1 MYVSLWDL
9 TLSKLNV
16 VWLKHLFEYWFVCRA
31 EPQNCH
37 VRKIKF
43 HSSAPWILRSH
54 KFISCVAQSFK
65 TIFCKLRDCF
75 LMWNVFS
82 CLKLGT
88 GGDFPWWKSLKDLQ
102 GSLKISMRTFEDPTE
117 DPDKDLYKIF
127 KDLQGSSKFLPRS
140 SRIFKVL
147 TKIFKDLLFSCQDP
161 QGSTKIFQFLA
172 KIFKDLQRSSKFLPR
187 STRIFK
193 VLAKIFKD
201 LQNSCQDL

>member
-1 MYVSLWDL
+1 MNNKVRVWALNEQL
-9 TLSKLNV
+9 TL
-16 VWLKHLFEYWFVCRA
+16 CT
-31 EPQNCH
+31 C
-37 VRKIKF
+37 
-43 HSSAPWILRSH
+43 
-54 KFISCVAQSFK
+54 
-65 TIFCKLRDCF
+65 
-75 LMWNVFS
+75 
-82 CLKLGT
+82 T
-88 GGDFPWWKSLKDLQ
+88 GGRKAFSRPASVILSGPPWWKSLKDLQ

-201 LQNSCQDL
+201 L

>member
-1 MYVSLWDL
+1 MP
-9 TLSKLNV
+9 N
-16 VWLKHLFEYWFVCRA
+16 
-31 EPQNCH
+31 
-37 VRKIKF
+37 KI
-43 HSSAPWILRSH
+43 HIWINL
-54 KFISCVAQSFK
+54 ISCKALSDIILAKALYKRCIIIFGFFHFSF
-65 TIFCKLRDCF
+65 FPL
-75 LMWNVFS
+75 LH
-82 CLKLGT
+82 
-88 GGDFPWWKSLKDLQ
+88 PWWKSLKDLQ
-102 GSLKISMRTFEDPTE
+102 GSLKISMRTFEDPSE
-117 DPDKDLYKIF
+117 DLDKDLYKIF

-201 LQNSCQDL
+201 L